1 MPVQN
6 VESAQLAQLKDVL
19 QQKLTEIES
28 ALAQET
34 EPEEEQ

>member
-28 ALAQET
+28 ALAQDADV
-34 EPEEEQ
+34 EEEQ